1 MLNSERR
8 TRALDSLMEAAL
20 GTLGD
25 VGFTRLRTA
34 DVAKRSGMSEGTLFR
49 YFPTKYDLVR
59 ASLEQTLN
67 RHFERLV
74 SRFMEL
80 QTTTMIDRRALLTLL
95 WELLSHPEMAWTF
108 ELFAAAY
115 TDVELRATIAPVL
128 NAHTEQVDT
137 VGVSVMSHFGSMPLE
152 DARYA
157 INLATWSMQGLVL
170 RDMARGDTG
179 SQVELIDYLLHLGEL
194 AYPIAAPAQDSLAQD
209 SLAQDSAAI
218 KAV

>member
-8 TRALDSLMEAAL
+8 TRALDSLMDASLA
-20 GTLGD
+20 TLGD

-59 ASLEQTLN
+59 ASLDQTLN

-80 QTTTMIDRRALLTLL
+80 ESSAVKIDRRGLLTLL

-115 TDVELRATIAPVL
+115 TDRELRATIAPVL
-128 NAHTEQVDT
+128 NAHSEQVDT
-137 VGVSVMSHFGSMPLE
+137 VGISVMSHFGSMSLE
-152 DARYA
+152 EARWA

-170 RDMARGDTG
+170 RDMGRGDTG
-179 SQVELIDYLLHLGEL
+179 SHVDLIDYLVHLGDL
-194 AYPIAAPAQDSLAQD
+194 AYPKSPAGQSSSQGSSSTAIANAS
-209 SLAQDSAAI
+209 
-218 KAV
+218 